1 MDPQRERAKT
11 VDAQGRVLRDLR
23 VSVIDACNLRC
34 TYCMPAEDY
43 PDHYDFLRPGER
55 MSFDEI
61 ERLVRIFA
69 DCGACKIRLTG
80 GEPLLRRDLPDL
92 VARLKPLP
100 GVEELAL
107 TTNGL
112 HLARHAAALKQA
124 GLDRVTVSLDSL
136 DEEIFGRMNG
146 RGASVKP
153 VLEGIDRAAEVGL
166 TPVKLNVVVQRNV
179 NEGSVLDIVERFRGT
194 GHIVRFIEYMDVGNR
209 NGWDWS
215 HVVPSR
221 ELVERIHARY
231 PLRLMDPNYG
241 GEVARRYAFEDGAG
255 EIGFV
260 TSVTEPFCGDCTRAR
275 LSADGRLFTCLFATS
290 GTDLLG
296 PLRRGASDDEIRA
309 IIETVWGGRTD
320 RYSELRHALRAGPAS
335 AAKVE
340 MYQIGG

>member
-1 MDPQRERAKT
+1 
-11 VDAQGRVLRDLR
+11 
-23 VSVIDACNLRC
+23 
-34 TYCMPAEDY
+34 
-43 PDHYDFLRPGER
+43 
-55 MSFDEI
+55 
-61 ERLVRIFA
+61 
-69 DCGACKIRLTG
+69 
-80 GEPLLRRDLPDL
+80 RDLPDL
-92 VARLKPLP
+92 AARLKPLP

-136 DEEIFGRMNG
+136 DEEIFGGMNG

-231 PLRLMDPNYG
+231 PL
-241 GEVARRYAFEDGAG
+241 
-255 EIGFV
+255 
-260 TSVTEPFCGDCTRAR
+260 
-275 LSADGRLFTCLFATS
+275 
-290 GTDLLG
+290 
-296 PLRRGASDDEIRA
+296 
-309 IIETVWGGRTD
+309 
-320 RYSELRHALRAGPAS
+320 
-335 AAKVE
+335 
-340 MYQIGG
+340 